1 MPRFTVGKPYW
12 MVPFAIFIG
21 FFIPIPFWLL
31 YRFSTKGSKIARF
44 AEYINTPILTLYIGY
59 LPYSVNGQWW
69 YVQPSRNLIIYLIYS
84 HRSCVLI
91 GFASQWWARTRRP
104 RWFKKYNYLTSAALD
119 GGSQVILFILVR
131 LKEMVG

>member
-1 MPRFTVGKPYW
+1 MRLVKNCEPDIPNQYRLLTFVILRFTVGKPYW

-31 YRFSTKGSKIARF
+31 YRFSTKGSKIAKF

-69 YVQPSRNLIIYLIYS
+69 YVQP
-84 HRSCVLI
+84 
-91 GFASQWWARTRRP
+91 P
-104 RWFKKYNYLTSAALD
+104 R
-119 GGSQVILFILVR
+119 
-131 LKEMVG
+131 